1 MKYQLEIPNM
11 SCNHCV
17 MKIKKIFE
25 KYSVEVTDVNLSDK
39 FIIIEDK
46 SELKEIDKIKE
57 DLADLD
63 YFVENIRKIE

>member
-1 MKYQLEIPNM
+1 
-11 SCNHCV
+11 

-25 KYSVEVTDVNLSDK
+25 KYSVEVTDVNLSNK